1 MNKLKDFI
9 LIIIILALIG
19 ATWITSVLLKK
30 PKDDSNYMPNL
41 IMDEELTVDNESTN
55 NTRNNNSKAFEN
67 VTQKILNGEIV
78 PSGIVD
84 HIDSKFIYYSDNGI
98 DIYYF
103 EKGLIPYINGRTCE
117 ELYNTRI
124 EDGDYVNPF
133 DKQILVFKN
142 LSGDKLKRELIQN
155 FKLDEE
161 ERILYVNSVEI
172 EDVSIIGENK
182 AIVTIKYGDI
192 IGDILTDEKFTT
204 EVEFDNRTYYY
215 SKGQNIGNVYDL
227 ELAKGSINSII
238 LYVFNDEYPR
248 VKKFESSDT

>member
-9 LIIIILALIG
+9 LIIIILVLIG

-30 PKDDSNYMPNL
+30 PKDNSNYMPNQEVS
-41 IMDEELTVDNESTN
+41 EELVTNEITN
-55 NTRNNNSKAFEN
+55 AIRNNDPKIFEN

-78 PSGIVD
+78 PAGIVD
-84 HIDSKFIYYSDNGI
+84 HIDSKYIYYSDNT

-103 EKGLIPYINGRTCE
+103 EQDIIPYINGRTCN
-117 ELYNTRI
+117 ELHNARI
-124 EDGDYVNPF
+124 ETGDYVNPY

-142 LSGDKLKRELIQN
+142 ISGDKLKRELIQN

-172 EDVSIIGENK
+172 EDVNIIGENK

-204 EVEFDNRTYYY
+204 EVEFDNQTYYY

>member
-9 LIIIILALIG
+9 LIIIILVLIG
-19 ATWITSVLLKK
+19 VTWITSVLLKK
-30 PKDDSNYMPNL
+30 PKDNSNYMPNQEVS
-41 IMDEELTVDNESTN
+41 EELVTNEITN
-55 NTRNNNSKAFEN
+55 AIRNNDPKIFEN
-67 VTQKILNGEIV
+67 VTQKVLNGEIV

-103 EKGLIPYINGRTCE
+103 EEGLIPYINGRTCE

-172 EDVSIIGENK
+172 EDVNIISENE

-204 EVEFDNRTYYY
+204 EVKFDNRTYYY
-215 SKGQNIGNVYDL
+215 SKGQNIGSVYDL

>member
-9 LIIIILALIG
+9 LIIIILVLIG
-19 ATWITSVLLKK
+19 VTWITSVLLKK
-30 PKDDSNYMPNL
+30 PKDNSNYIQEQVMSEVIDSNEIANTTK
-41 IMDEELTVDNESTN
+41 EEVDV
-55 NTRNNNSKAFEN
+55 FEN

-78 PSGIVD
+78 PAGVVD
-84 HIDSKFIYYSDNGI
+84 HIDSKYIYYSDNGTN
-98 DIYYF
+98 IYYF
-103 EKGLIPYINGRTCE
+103 EQGQIPYTNGRTCN
-117 ELYNTRI
+117 ELHNARI
-124 EDGDYVNPF
+124 ETGDYVNPY
-133 DKQILVFKN
+133 DKRILVFKN
-142 LSGDKLKRELIQN
+142 ISGDELKRELIQN

-172 EDVSIIGENK
+172 EDVNIIGENK

>member
-30 PKDDSNYMPNL
+30 PKDNSNYMPNQEVS
-41 IMDEELTVDNESTN
+41 EELVTNEITN
-55 NTRNNNSKAFEN
+55 AIRNNNPKIFEN

-78 PSGIVD
+78 PAGIVD
-84 HIDSKFIYYSDNGI
+84 HIHSKYIYYSDNGI

-172 EDVSIIGENK
+172 EDVNIIGENK

-204 EVEFDNRTYYY
+204 KVEFDNRTYYY

-248 VKKFESSDT
+248 VNKFESSDT

>member
-9 LIIIILALIG
+9 LIIIIMVLIG
-19 ATWITSVLLKK
+19 VTWITSVLLKK
-30 PKDDSNYMPNL
+30 PKDNSTYIPNQVVS
-41 IMDEELTVDNESTN
+41 EELVTNEITN
-55 NTRNNNSKAFEN
+55 DIGNNDSKIFEN
-67 VTQKILNGEIV
+67 VTQKVLNSEIV

-103 EKGLIPYINGRTCE
+103 EDGLIPHINGRTCE

-172 EDVSIIGENK
+172 EDVNIISEND

-215 SKGQNIGNVYDL
+215 SKGQNIGSVYDL
-227 ELAKGSINSII
+227 ELAKGNINSIT
-238 LYVFNDEYPR
+238 LHMFNDEYPR